1 MAGDDSHPALG
12 SSGACA
18 CVDVTLAIPMYNS
31 AAFLED
37 LFASLARLT
46 VMPREI
52 LVYDDASGDDSY
64 AEAQRLCHRYRLAG
78 QVRMMRA
85 DYNCGVAGAYNR
97 LAREA
102 TSSWLHILDADDRL
116 QGDFYRAI
124 QDKLG
129 DSRWGLVVGAA
140 RCTQP
145 VVDAVYRL
153 FAALGLRTVPRWLPL
168 LGLLTTRSSVVY
180 RTALVR
186 DRPFPD
192 PGYDGSD
199 IVHYLALRQHAAACF
214 ARRAVVYY
222 RIHPGGA
229 SRHAA
234 TDRYRDAL
242 RELAPGPLYWVDF
255 MLRKR
260 LFAFL
265 RK

>member
-1 MAGDDSHPALG
+1 MAGDDSHPAPDNVRVRT
-12 SSGACA
+12 

-31 AAFLED
+31 AAFLGD
-37 LFASLARLT
+37 LFASLTPLT

-64 AEAQRLCHRYRLAG
+64 AEVLCLCHRYRLTA
-78 QVRMMRA
+78 QVRIMRA
-85 DYNCGVAGAYNR
+85 DCNCGVAGAYNR

-102 TSSWLHILDADDRL
+102 TSSWLHILDADDCF

-124 QDKLG
+124 QEDLG
-129 DSRWGLVVGAA
+129 DPRWGLVVGAA
-140 RCTQP
+140 RCSQP
-145 VVDAVYRL
+145 FVDAVYRL
-153 FAALGLRTVPRWLPL
+153 FTAVRLRRLPRWLPL

-180 RTALVR
+180 RTSLVR
-186 DRPFPD
+186 NHPFPD

-214 ARRAVVYY
+214 APRAVVCY

-229 SRHAA
+229 SHHAA

-242 RELAPGPLYWVDF
+242 RTLAPGPLYWVDF